1 MTFHLFVSGCAWIV
15 KCMQSTWIS
24 VVEPEPPGAATF
36 RVEPEPIFYLTGS
49 RAGAGAA
56 FFKASMA
63 PAASFWQEKKESL
76 VLLPFLSGAV
86 ARVDPIWSEP
96 ESAPGPRTSGAGA
109 TKKNWRLCNTDLKCV
124 NYCKTK
130 TKYSVCITAYKK
142 ITFFK
147 TPFVIYN
154 STIIISVLWEL
165 FKAYFL

>member
-1 MTFHLFVSGCAWIV
+1 MLATPIHHSKTCQIREMIIWMVSPNLEVPVRFLQC
-15 KCMQSTWIS
+15 C
-24 VVEPEPPGAATF
+24 
-36 RVEPEPIFYLTGS
+36 
-49 RAGAGAA
+49 GAGAA
-56 FFKASMA
+56 WSRSHFFVGRSRCSVYGPRAG
-63 PAASFWQEKKESL
+63 AAWGRLEPTQFN
-76 VLLPFLSGAV
+76 
-86 ARVDPIWSEP
+86 EP
-96 ESAPGPRTSGAGA
+96 ESSPGPRTSGAGA